1 MPVVRHG
8 RSMPVTRASRS
19 MPVLRACL
27 GLTVPGAAR
36 IGPGLLL
43 LVAASLLLQAGPLCL
58 RQVAPFLAQLSAP
71 PVGPHRVLRQPAAP
85 EH

>member
-1 MPVVRHG
+1 
-8 RSMPVTRASRS
+8 MPVTRAS
-19 MPVLRACL
+19 L

-36 IGPGLLL
+36 IGSGRLP

-71 PVGPHRVLRQPAAP
+71 PVGPHRVLRLPAEP